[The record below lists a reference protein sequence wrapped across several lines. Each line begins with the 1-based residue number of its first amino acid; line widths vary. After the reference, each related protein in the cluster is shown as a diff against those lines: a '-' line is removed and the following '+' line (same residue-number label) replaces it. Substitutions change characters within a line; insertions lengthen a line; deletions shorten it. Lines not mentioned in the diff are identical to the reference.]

1 MSFFFG
7 CLAVT
12 FKSEYVVLFDILN
25 SLGKKAFKLRML
37 FMYLC
42 QLVYDK
48 WKRVGRHLRC
58 PKQCSAFRTLYQRM
72 RINQI
77 SPADSNI

>member
-1 MSFFFG
+1 
-7 CLAVT
+7 L
-12 FKSEYVVLFDILN
+12 KSAYVVLFDILN
-25 SLGKKAFKLRML
+25 SLVKKAFKVRML

-48 WKRVGRHLRC
+48 WKRIGRHLRC
-58 PKQCSAFRTLYQRM
+58 SKQGSAFRTLCQRM